1 MDLYPFT
8 LVRLSY
14 FFLRA
19 LSGVDPPDPI
29 SNSEVKHAS
38 ADDTWRVASWESRS
52 VRGIYFKRVKGI
64 ILQLWMM
71 PLMYAG
77 VAQLVEHYLAKV
89 DVASSNLVSRSSPQ
103 APTFMEVGAF
113 IITLTFINDVKG
125 LTH

>member
-1 MDLYPFT
+1 MLAPHPCCVLT
-8 LVRLSY
+8 
-14 FFLRA
+14 
-19 LSGVDPPDPI
+19 
-29 SNSEVKHAS
+29 
-38 ADDTWRVASWESRS
+38 
-52 VRGIYFKRVKGI
+52 
-64 ILQLWMM
+64 
-71 PLMYAG
+71 YAG

>member
-1 MDLYPFT
+1 M
-8 LVRLSY
+8 RHY

-19 LSGVDPPDPI
+19 PSGVDPPDPI

-64 ILQLWMM
+64 ILQLWMI

-89 DVASSNLVSRSSPQ
+89 DVASSNLVSRSNTNSYRAITNDPV
-103 APTFMEVGAF
+103 TVRGLAF
-113 IITLTFINDVKG
+113 GCTDLIRR
-125 LTH
+125 